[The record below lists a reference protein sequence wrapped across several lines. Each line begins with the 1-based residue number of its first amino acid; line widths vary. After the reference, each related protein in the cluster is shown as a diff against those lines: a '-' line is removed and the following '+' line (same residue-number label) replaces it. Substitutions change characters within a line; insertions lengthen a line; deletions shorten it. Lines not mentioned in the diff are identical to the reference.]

1 MRKPLSTTSALV
13 GILALAVVALS
24 QCRAPS
30 QEEPAPPPLQPGTKL
45 SIDELKAQFFHV
57 SAGRRLKPEAW
68 PNGAKAAVTLSFDVD
83 NASSLLAR
91 GGDLALEA
99 LARGEY
105 GAIDGLPRVLRIL
118 DKHDVPASFFIPAV
132 SSILH
137 PQMIQSILAKERHEL
152 GIHGWIHENPAL
164 LESEAE
170 ENRLMDQALDYFV
183 ETTGKRPLGYRSPGA
198 NYSPYTVKI
207 VKERGF
213 LYDSTLMASDDLYEL
228 LLDGEPTGIVE
239 LPFSWI
245 TTDSAYFGR
254 PRLRNPELVFGIFRS
269 EFDMAYEEGGMFH
282 LLMHPHVVGHRSRAA
297 ELDKLIEHI
306 KSKPGIWFATHEQI
320 VRHALEDPGLGD

>member
-1 MRKPLSTTSALV
+1 MSRPLSTTSALI

-30 QEEPAPPPLQPGTKL
+30 PEEPAPPPLQPGTKL

-83 NASSLLAR
+83 NASYYLAD
-91 GGDLALEA
+91 GNLALEA

-118 DKHDVPASFFIPAV
+118 DKHDVPASFFIPAI

-152 GIHGWIHENPAL
+152 GVHGWIHENPAL

-170 ENRLMDQALDYFV
+170 ENRLMDLTIDYFV
-183 ETTGKRPLGYRSPGA
+183 ETTGKRPLGHRSGGA
-198 NYSPYTVKI
+198 NYSPWTIKI
-207 VKERGF
+207 LQERGF

-239 LPFSWI
+239 LPFFWI
-245 TTDSAYFGR
+245 LDDAMYFYR
-254 PRLRNPELVFGIFRS
+254 TSLRNPELVSGIFRS
-269 EFDMAYEEGGMFH
+269 EFDVAYEEGGMFH

-297 ELDKLIEHI
+297 ELDKLIEYI

-320 VRHALEDPGLGD
+320 VRHVLEDPGLGD

>member
-1 MRKPLSTTSALV
+1 MRKPFSTTSALI
-13 GILALAVVALS
+13 GIMVLAVVALS

-30 QEEPAPPPLQPGTKL
+30 PKEPAPPPLQPGTKL

-68 PNGAKAAVTLSFDVD
+68 PNGAKVAVALSFDVD
-83 NASSLLAR
+83 NASYVLAR

-105 GAIDGLPRVLRIL
+105 GAIDALPRVLRIL

-152 GIHGWIHENPAL
+152 GVHGWIHENPAL

-170 ENRLMDQALDYFV
+170 ENRLMIRPS
-183 ETTGKRPLGYRSPGA
+183 TTLLRQRENSRWGTAPPA
-198 NYSPYTVKI
+198 QTTVPI
-207 VKERGF
+207 
-213 LYDSTLMASDDLYEL
+213 
-228 LLDGEPTGIVE
+228 
-239 LPFSWI
+239 
-245 TTDSAYFGR
+245 
-254 PRLRNPELVFGIFRS
+254 
-269 EFDMAYEEGGMFH
+269 
-282 LLMHPHVVGHRSRAA
+282 RSR
-297 ELDKLIEHI
+297 L
-306 KSKPGIWFATHEQI
+306 
-320 VRHALEDPGLGD
+320 